1 MKNLKSK
8 RATDLLIRTV
18 LQKYGQKEEIEEFS
32 RLTKSG
38 LKKPEEK
45 LAEKYFP
52 PHASILSIGCGT
64 GREALGLMG
73 KKFAVQGIDLHPD
86 MIQEAQK
93 NKILSGSSANFL
105 LMDACQL
112 GFKNARFDA
121 VVIWGCS
128 ITYVPGKKNRIRIL
142 EEVKRVLKPDGVLI
156 LDTQSRNSRWK
167 YRIYFFVVNPWRK
180 FLKKLFNLGRLEPGD
195 RFGQKVSAAESKGK
209 VFFHMYSMKE
219 MIDDIHTAG
228 LKVVE
233 CRSREELEKDVETPE
248 LREKDYFIYYVVR
261 KAEGVFS
268 PPHE

>member
-1 MKNLKSK
+1 
-8 RATDLLIRTV
+8 
-18 LQKYGQKEEIEEFS
+18 
-32 RLTKSG
+32 
-38 LKKPEEK
+38 
-45 LAEKYFP
+45 
-52 PHASILSIGCGT
+52 
-64 GREALGLMG
+64 
-73 KKFAVQGIDLHPD
+73 
-86 MIQEAQK
+86 
-93 NKILSGSSANFL
+93 
-105 LMDACQL
+105 
-112 GFKNARFDA
+112 
-121 VVIWGCS
+121 
-128 ITYVPGKKNRIRIL
+128 VPGKKNRIRIL

-248 LREKDYFIYYVVR
+248 LREKDYFIYCVVR